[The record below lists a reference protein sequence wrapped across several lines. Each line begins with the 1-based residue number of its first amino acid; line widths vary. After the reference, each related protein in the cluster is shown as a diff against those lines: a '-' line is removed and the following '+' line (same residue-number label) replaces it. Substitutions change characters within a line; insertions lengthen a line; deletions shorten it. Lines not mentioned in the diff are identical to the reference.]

1 MQAAMLY
8 YARNHAVG
16 KPYRRII
23 MGSTFYFAYTD
34 TTLNVAVFD
43 QADVNPTTFLN
54 PLTQSLLGVVTG
66 LLISDALL
74 QSIVAEAMAAEAA
87 P

>member
-1 MQAAMLY
+1 
-8 YARNHAVG
+8 
-16 KPYRRII
+16 
-23 MGSTFYFAYTD
+23 MGSDFYFAYTD
-34 TTLNVAVFD
+34 AALGVAVFD

-54 PLTQSLLGVVTG
+54 PLTQPLLGVVTG

-74 QSIVAEAMAAEAA
+74 KAIVDEAMAAEAA